1 MQPPSA
7 TQQPQEPQPAPAAPA
22 GDGPAKLVYVLYLVS
37 LALGVTS
44 IVGVVVAYQY
54 AGEAPE
60 ALKTHYRFQIRTF
73 WIGLLYSL
81 AGFLLTFVLVGFAVF
96 AFVAVWLIV
105 RCVKGLR
112 WLDRREAV
120 PEPATWLW

>member
-7 TQQPQEPQPAPAAPA
+7 TPQPQEPQPAPAAPA

-44 IVGVVVAYQY
+44 IVGVVVAYLY